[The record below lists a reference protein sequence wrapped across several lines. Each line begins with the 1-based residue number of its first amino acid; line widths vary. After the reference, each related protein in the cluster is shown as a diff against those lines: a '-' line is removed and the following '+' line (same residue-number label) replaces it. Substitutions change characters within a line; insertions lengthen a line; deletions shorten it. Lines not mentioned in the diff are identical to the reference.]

1 MDLIIVL
8 IEIVG
13 TLAAIAFVFLL
24 LFLVVRFLYRGI
36 TRNPTR
42 EKLEKAQLAKL
53 MPRTKPDDDKP

>member
-1 MDLIIVL
+1 MDLIIAL
-8 IEIVG
+8 IGIIG
-13 TLAAIAFVFLL
+13 TLAGIAFVFIL

-53 MPRTKPDDDKP
+53 MPKNKPNDD